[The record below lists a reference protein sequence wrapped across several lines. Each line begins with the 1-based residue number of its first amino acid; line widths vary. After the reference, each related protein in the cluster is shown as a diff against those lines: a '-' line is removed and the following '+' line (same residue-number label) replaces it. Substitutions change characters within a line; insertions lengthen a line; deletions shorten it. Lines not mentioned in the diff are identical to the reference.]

1 MGTQPGFALQA
12 GSRVAVI
19 GAGISGLAS
28 AYFLSRR
35 HAVTLFEAA
44 GYLGGHT
51 NSVEL
56 TLDRVKHPVDTGFLV
71 FNDRTYPNLIA
82 LFDELGVQSHKSDMS
97 FSVSMDQGRLEW
109 AGTDLNAV
117 FAQRRNLFSPRFL
130 GMLADILRFN
140 RSSDAYL
147 AAARQSGETLGALL
161 AREGYRERFTH
172 HYLLPMAAAIWSSP
186 ADDVLAFPAA
196 TFLQFCQNHG
206 LLQIADRPQWRTVL
220 GGGKAYVAQIARH
233 LTNIRLN
240 CPVRGVQRDEA
251 GVSLLLDT
259 GEERFDA
266 VVLAT
271 HAPDSLTLLRDA
283 DKVEH
288 ALLGAVRY
296 QDNVAYL
303 HSDPALLPRRHSVW
317 SAWNYLGQTLDS
329 GERPVCVSYLINR
342 LQPLPFTQPVVVTL
356 NPFKPP
362 AAALTHGRYEYAHP
376 LLDGPAIEAQRQLPA
391 LQGYRR
397 TWHAGAWTG
406 YGFHEDGLKSAL
418 RVVADFGL
426 LPDWA
431 RL

>member
-1 MGTQPGFALQA
+1 MGIQPSQPLAA
-12 GSRVAVI
+12 GSRIAVI

-35 HAVTLFEAA
+35 YAVTVFEA
-44 GYLGGHT
+44 GHYLGGHT

-82 LFDELGVQSHKSDMS
+82 LFDELGVQLHLSDMS
-97 FSVSMDQGRLEW
+97 FSVSMDHGKLEW
-109 AGTDLNAV
+109 AGTDINAV
-117 FAQRRNLFSPRFL
+117 FAQRRNIVSPRFL

-140 RSSDAYL
+140 RSADVYL

-161 AREGYRERFTH
+161 GREGYGERFTH

-206 LLQIADRPQWRTVL
+206 LLQIADRPQWRTVQ
-220 GGGKAYVAQIARH
+220 GGGKAYVAQIARQ
-233 LTNIRLN
+233 LTDVRLA
-240 CPVRGVQRDEA
+240 CPVRGVVRDED
-251 GVSLLLDT
+251 GVTVQLDT
-259 GEERFDA
+259 GAERFDA

-271 HAPDSLTLLRDA
+271 HAPDSLTLLADA
-283 DKVEH
+283 DADER
-288 ALLGAVRY
+288 AILGAVRY

-303 HSDPALLPRRHSVW
+303 HSDPALLPRRQNVW
-317 SAWNYLGQTLDS
+317 SAWNYLGQTLES

-356 NPFKPP
+356 NPFNPP
-362 AAALTHGRYEYAHP
+362 AESLTHGRFEYAHP
-376 LLDGPAIEAQRQLPA
+376 LLDGPAIEAQTQLPSI
-391 LQGYRR
+391 QGPRR

-418 RVVADFGL
+418 RVVADFDL